1 MKRAA
6 AYARFSSDRQNELSN
21 QDQIENI
28 LRYAKTNGFQIVRT
42 YQDEELSGF
51 LGPEHRE
58 GLRSLMQESKRYNF
72 QYILVWNF
80 DRFARS
86 RRIAQNLKQELKETG
101 LELISV
107 TQALP
112 TGSSRV
118 LVESLY
124 EGVAEWY
131 SWNFAENVMRG
142 TIASIK
148 RGDFAGIH
156 APFGYK
162 DVRDEKGK
170 RHIIIDKET
179 APFVR
184 QVFAAYV
191 NGESLSK
198 LAAMINEQGY
208 QTIRGNP
215 YSIDA
220 VSWMLKNPLYKGI
233 LVYNNKRS
241 KKRGEKNPFTEVVT
255 VEHPELT
262 IVPPET
268 WERAQRLRRS
278 HQGVRSQKAYL
289 LKGLVQCAKCGHY
302 ITRHYRGANI
312 QDQQYG
318 YTPGKNYTCNWCK
331 KHYGRSGMV
340 GEQKLN
346 QLVMNHMHKIFNDIE
361 TNVDSFV
368 AHVNKELKDK
378 RERLA
383 IDRILGEIADINER
397 IKNITHAIEM
407 GKGINTLLDRLEELQ
422 NEKARA
428 ETNLRESRAIERQL
442 EEFSAEY
449 VLGNLET
456 LKEKMNS
463 METAHEVL
471 KGITTMKVDL
481 DSRVF
486 EIVVFNMVSTFAV

>member
-1 MKRAA
+1 
-6 AYARFSSDRQNELSN
+6 
-21 QDQIENI
+21 
-28 LRYAKTNGFQIVRT
+28 
-42 YQDEELSGF
+42 
-51 LGPEHRE
+51 
-58 GLRSLMQESKRYNF
+58 MQESNRYNF

-86 RRIAQNLKQELKETG
+86 RRIAQNLKQELKEMG

-131 SWNFAENVMRG
+131 SWNFAENVMRS

-156 APFGYK
+156 
-162 DVRDEKGK
+162 EK
-170 RHIIIDKET
+170 

-184 QVFAAYV
+184 EIFEAYV

-198 LAAMINEQGY
+198 LAAMLNEQGY

-220 VSWMLKNPLYKGI
+220 VSWMLRNPLYKGI

-268 WERAQRLRRS
+268 WERAQRLRRA
-278 HQGVRSQKAYL
+278 HQGIRSQKVYL

-346 QLVMNHMHKIFNDIE
+346 QLVMNHMLTKCV
-361 TNVDSFV
+361 NVT
-368 AHVNKELKDK
+368 ANRKE
-378 RERLA
+378 
-383 IDRILGEIADINER
+383 
-397 IKNITHAIEM
+397 
-407 GKGINTLLDRLEELQ
+407 Q
-422 NEKARA
+422 EK
-428 ETNLRESRAIERQL
+428 EN
-442 EEFSAEY
+442 
-449 VLGNLET
+449 GNR
-456 LKEKMNS
+456 NR
-463 METAHEVL
+463 
-471 KGITTMKVDL
+471 GDGN
-481 DSRVF
+481 RF
-486 EIVVFNMVSTFAV
+486 